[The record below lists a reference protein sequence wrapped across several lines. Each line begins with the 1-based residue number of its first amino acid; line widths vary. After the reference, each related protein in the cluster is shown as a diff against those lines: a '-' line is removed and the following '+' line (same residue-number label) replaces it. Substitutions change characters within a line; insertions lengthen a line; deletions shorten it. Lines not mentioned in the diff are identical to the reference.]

1 MHYMQSAYALRI
13 LKRGRNKYNIH
24 KMAEQKELI
33 LSLGSNYDQEKNIA
47 DAKSELLKTF
57 GQTLMFSECKWT
69 EPIGI
74 KSDRFLNC
82 LAFAHTSFSI
92 DYINRALK
100 HIESTCG
107 NTRQARS
114 RDIVKMDIDI
124 LKYGNV
130 ILHEDDWKRNYIIE
144 LMKVCPF

>member
-1 MHYMQSAYALRI
+1 MT
-13 LKRGRNKYNIH
+13 
-24 KMAEQKELI
+24 EQKELI
-33 LSLGSNYDQEKNIA
+33 LSLGTNCDQEKTISKRKRRTA
-47 DAKSELLKTF
+47 QDMF
-57 GQTLMFSECKWT
+57 GQALMFSECKWT

-114 RDIVKMDIDI
+114 HDIVKMDIDI